1 MLVVSRYLWALLG
14 VRRLGKIEIM
24 IMAMSM
30 REFDLL
36 FTCLLLDNKIIIYHC
51 IFSCYLNPTSSF
63 VWSLILPVILILL
76 ANIGFFVMTLVI
88 KYKNQNGI
96 KQHKDK
102 FKQVW

>member
-36 FTCLLLDNKIIIYHC
+36 FTYLLLDNNNI
-51 IFSCYLNPTSSF
+51 
-63 VWSLILPVILILL
+63 SLYIQLLSESHELIC
-76 ANIGFFVMTLVI
+76 LVTHSPSDSDPA
-88 KYKNQNGI
+88 G
-96 KQHKDK
+96 
-102 FKQVW
+102 